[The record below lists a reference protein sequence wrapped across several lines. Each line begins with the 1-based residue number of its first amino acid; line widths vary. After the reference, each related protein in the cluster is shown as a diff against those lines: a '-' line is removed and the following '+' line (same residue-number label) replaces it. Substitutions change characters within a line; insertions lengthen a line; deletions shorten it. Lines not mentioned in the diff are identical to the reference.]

1 MSGSISPHR
10 DLRMVLKIIY
20 LPPLAPSLPSRRA
33 AAARGVPTDRD
44 RGRTLTMRG
53 RSERFMSDNETS
65 IDELPEGDEAASPA
79 PTPPRRGPGH
89 RGQDVRDTMAEMAA
103 KAHEISL
110 EAGSKMAAAMRDVIG
125 AAAGLTAFAIESARD
140 LVQYMVRR
148 GQMTQD
154 EADKL
159 MRDVET
165 AHGNLPKPP
174 TPPPVAS
181 PKRPTPP
188 PPSTPAPQMFNTSAT
203 SAAQTAEAAKVAT
216 DAKAVKKPAAP
227 PPAAPAAPKKATSP
241 TPPPKAAPV
250 AKVAAKP
257 APAKAA
263 SAKAP
268 AKAPP
273 AKGPAA
279 AAKGNAPVKGA
290 TKAPAK
296 GAAPAAKKSIKK

>member
-1 MSGSISPHR
+1 
-10 DLRMVLKIIY
+10 
-20 LPPLAPSLPSRRA
+20 
-33 AAARGVPTDRD
+33 
-44 RGRTLTMRG
+44 
-53 RSERFMSDNETS
+53 MSDNETS
-65 IDELPEGDEAASPA
+65 IDESPEGEEAAAPA

-110 EAGSKMAAAMRDVIG
+110 EAGSKMASAMRDVIG

-181 PKRPTPP
+181 PKRPELPTPV
-188 PPSTPAPQMFNTSAT
+188 PAASPIVTSH
-203 SAAQTAEAAKVAT
+203 SNSEGSKAKPA
-216 DAKAVKKPAAP
+216 DKAKAGDDASTAKRTGANSTAA
-227 PPAAPAAPKKATSP
+227 
-241 TPPPKAAPV
+241 
-250 AKVAAKP
+250 P
-257 APAKAA
+257 APAKKSAPPLQAPARPAA
-263 SAKAP
+263 KSPAKPAAKAVAAPAKGAPAKGAAAPVKGAAPKPAAKAP
-268 AKAPP
+268 AKA
-273 AKGPAA
+273 A
-279 AAKGNAPVKGA
+279 VK
-290 TKAPAK
+290 KVV
-296 GAAPAAKKSIKK
+296 KKK